1 MFPRRAASWIVL
13 AIVWNLAWTAGFLG
27 LVRATRGAA
36 YVAKHLP
43 DGSWPD
49 YWLIV
54 MTLPFALGPW
64 LVSLA
69 WRKWLYPDA
78 APAPATLRGSPWLAA
93 SWLTPVGAAWASALV
108 AHLAG
113 WGAFD
118 LGGASIV
125 ARKQLGAAEAAAL
138 QAQLDAAP
146 LPYGVY
152 VCVSALVVSAMMY
165 MPLRL
170 AEEVGWRGVLDREL
184 APLGAW
190 GSLVVG
196 ALAWAIAQ
204 LPLAYLG
211 FHFPGEGIN
220 GILALLAALVPL
232 GVLLGWLR
240 RTAGSPW
247 ASAAFLGT
255 MSGLAGFHE
264 IVLTVG
270 SAPRQSLLGWPG
282 AIVFG
287 LLALAAYLA
296 TRAGLV
302 SWDGGGQA
310 PLRNASPLASGTPT
324 GGAIE
329 PEKRSSEQ
337 LA

>member
-1 MFPRRAASWIVL
+1 MPNRRAASWIAL
-13 AIVWNLAWTAGFLG
+13 ALAWNVAWAAGFLG
-27 LVRATRGAA
+27 LVRATRGPA
-36 YVAKHLP
+36 YVAEHLP

-78 APAPATLRGSPWLAA
+78 EPAPSTLRGSPWLAA
-93 SWLTPVGAAWASALV
+93 SWLTPVGAAWASAGV

-125 ARKQLGAAEAAAL
+125 VRKELGATEAAAL

-152 VCVSALVVSAMMY
+152 VCISALVVSAMMY

-184 APLGAW
+184 RPLGAW

-196 ALAWAIAQ
+196 AVAWAVAQ

-211 FHFPGEGIN
+211 FHFPGEGVN
-220 GILALLAALVPL
+220 GALALLAALVPL
-232 GVLLGWLR
+232 GVILGWVR

-255 MSGLAGFHE
+255 LGGLAGFHE
-264 IVLTVG
+264 VVLTVG
-270 SAPRQSLLGWPG
+270 TASRQSLLGWPG
-282 AIVFG
+282 AVVFG
-287 LLALAAYLA
+287 LLALAAFVA

-302 SWDGGGQA
+302 SSEA
-310 PLRNASPLASGTPT
+310 ASSTPT
-324 GGAIE
+324 ERPIELAKTDRGA
-329 PEKRSSEQ
+329 
-337 LA
+337 